1 MNVPSLTGVRGVA
14 ALWVV
19 LFHIQ
24 LFGKEFGLPA
34 LTGTPILRSGW
45 TGVDLFFVL
54 SGFVLMLVHERDFP
68 RLDWAPLARFAWLR
82 VLRVY
87 PLATVVLLLIV
98 LVTLIDR
105 PFAADWAR
113 GAIPHNL
120 TASAFWRTLFLAN
133 RWWMPTDCDWIQ
145 PEWSLSADILGY
157 AACPFV
163 ALLATRLNN
172 RWLLAILALA
182 CLLYPTAF
190 AYVFKHRPVNDDI
203 FWGAVPRMAGAFA
216 GGMLLARLLKLTP
229 EDRRPLQGWLGSL
242 GLAAVVVVLLLPV
255 QYTGAVTPCFGLLVY
270 GLASNQG
277 FANRLFASPVAV
289 WLGLISFPL
298 YLVHVTALNW
308 LRFGFHEDA
317 AGNTERMLGLGLT
330 LGFVFCLAWLLH
342 VYVERPSHR
351 FARNTSPFWRVGQE
365 RGSTAPLPP
374 SGSTIGN

>member
-34 LTGTPILRSGW
+34 LAGTPILRAGW

-68 RLDWAPLARFAWLR
+68 RLDWAPLLRFAWLR
-82 VLRVY
+82 ILRVY

-98 LVTLIDR
+98 VLTLIDR
-105 PFAADWAR
+105 TFAANWAI
-113 GAIPHNL
+113 GSIPHNL
-120 TASAFWRTLFLAN
+120 TPSAFWRTLLLAN
-133 RWWMPTDCDWIQ
+133 RWWLPTDGDWNQ
-145 PEWSLSADILGY
+145 PEWSLSAEILGY
-157 AACPFV
+157 AAFPFV
-163 ALLATRLNN
+163 AMLATRLNN

-190 AYVFKHRPVNDDI
+190 GYFYKQKPFNDDI

-216 GGMLLARLLKLTP
+216 GGMLLARLHKLTP
-229 EDRRPLQGWLGSL
+229 EASRPLQGWLATL
-242 GLAAVVVVLLLPV
+242 GLAGVIVILLLPAHYV
-255 QYTGAVTPCFGLLVY
+255 GAVTPCFGLLVY
-270 GLASNQG
+270 GLAANRG
-277 FANRLFASPVAV
+277 LANRLFASPLAV
-289 WLGLISFPL
+289 WLGLVSFPL

-317 AGNTERMLGLGLT
+317 AGNTERVLGLGLT

-342 VYVERPSHR
+342 IYVERPSHR
-351 FARNTSPFWRVGQE
+351 FARITSPFWRG
-365 RGSTAPLPP
+365 RAKRNSTAPLPP
-374 SGSTIGN
+374 SGSAVGN